1 MEQLLVARE
10 VIVKFFKR
18 YEVFIMPVLKFLL
31 GFYVFS
37 TITSLGNMDG
47 VPFADSF
54 SPGLLNFLFA
64 MMFVI
69 MPTNMSWIIIILT
82 ATLQFFGSV
91 EVAAAVFVFLML
103 VFLFYARMAPKE
115 SILILFTIIAF
126 RFNVPYLVPILAGLY
141 FPVTAL
147 IPVTIG
153 VFIHANIA
161 GLLRISGAGAG
172 GAVAAASPAAADRD
186 LTEILG
192 ELPTAFSDIYST
204 LIGGIAPMNTWI
216 FTAIIFSMVIVLVY
230 FVSRQAIDF
239 AKEIAIGLGCVMM
252 IFGFIISVLFSDG
265 TINIG
270 LMILGTIICGLIA
283 IIVRFLDGILDYQ
296 RAESVQFEDDNN
308 YYHVRIVP
316 KVIMTKAQ
324 RSVKRIRPEVVQ
336 DDEDEE
342 DEDDD
347 E

>member
-18 YEVFIMPVLKFLL
+18 YEVFIMPILKFLM

-37 TITSLGNMDG
+37 IITSIGGMNAGLA
-47 VPFADSF
+47 PFADSF
-54 SPGLLNFLFA
+54 SPGLLNLLFA
-64 MMFVI
+64 ILFTI
-69 MPTNMSWIIIILT
+69 MPMNMSWIVIILT
-82 ATLQFFGSV
+82 TTLQFSGSL
-91 EVAAAVFVFLML
+91 EVAVAVFVFLML

-126 RFNVPYLVPILAGLY
+126 RFNVPYLVPILAGIY
-141 FPVTAL
+141 FPVTAI
-147 IPVTIG
+147 IPVTVG
-153 VFIHANIA
+153 VFVHANIA
-161 GLLRISGAGAG
+161 GLLRISLPATAN
-172 GAVAAASPAAADRD
+172 VAANSSDRD
-186 LTEILG
+186 LSEILG
-192 ELPTAFSDIYST
+192 ELPSAFSDIYST
-204 LIGGIAPMNTWI
+204 LMGGIAPFNTWI

-252 IFGFIISVLFSDG
+252 IFGFIVSVLFSDG

-270 LMILGTIICGLIA
+270 LMILGTVICGCIA
-283 IIVRFLDGILDYQ
+283 LLVRFLDGILDYQ

-324 RSVKRIRPEVVQ
+324 RSVKRIRPETASTEPE
-336 DDEDEE
+336 DEDES
-342 DEDDD
+342 
-347 E
+347 

>member
-37 TITSLGNMDG
+37 TITSIGHMNA
-47 VPFADSF
+47 VPFTDSF

-64 MMFVI
+64 ILFTI
-69 MPTNMSWIIIILT
+69 MPMSMSWIIIILT
-82 ATLQFFGSV
+82 TTLQFYGSL
-91 EVAAAVFVFLML
+91 EVAVAVFVFLML

-141 FPVTAL
+141 FPVTAI
-147 IPVTIG
+147 IPVTVG
-153 VFIHANIA
+153 VFVHANIA
-161 GLLRISGAGAG
+161 GLLRISSPAGV
-172 GAVAAASPAAADRD
+172 VAAAATPAGERD
-186 LTEILG
+186 LSDILG
-192 ELPTAFSDIYST
+192 ELPSAFSDIYST
-204 LIGGIAPMNTWI
+204 LMGGIAPFNTWI

-265 TINIG
+265 TVNIA
-270 LMILGTIICGLIA
+270 LMFLGTIICGLIA
-283 IIVRFLDGILDYQ
+283 LLVRFLDGILDYQ

-324 RSVKRIRPEVVQ
+324 RSVKRIRPDAAPV
-336 DDEDEE
+336 DEE
-342 DEDDD
+342 E
-347 E
+347 ES